1 MSILLRL
8 VLAAVVATLN
18 EHQCHA
24 EGAYAFGQGQNGA
37 WSGGTAYNYA
47 TSREAINSATERCER
62 RGIQCTLLTQIQNI
76 CFAVAVQ
83 SGGNGYGWATRT
95 DLSVARREAL
105 VSCQKHGIACAI
117 SEAFCDTVVEQQ
129 KTVICIRP
137 TFAQEMKLRATI
149 DGSSE
154 RTKEVAD
161 ALIYIRDR
169 FCRTTTEKMVSDTET
184 HVGDN
189 CYQYSG
195 LFRGERVYWGQCLE

>member
-1 MSILLRL
+1 
-8 VLAAVVATLN
+8 LA
-18 EHQCHA
+18 
-24 EGAYAFGQGQNGA
+24 
-37 WSGGTAYNYA
+37 
-47 TSREAINSATERCER
+47 
-62 RGIQCTLLTQIQNI
+62 
-76 CFAVAVQ
+76 
-83 SGGNGYGWATRT
+83 
-95 DLSVARREAL
+95 
-105 VSCQKHGIACAI
+105 SCQKYGIACAI

-161 ALIYIRDR
+161 AIIYIRDR